1 MAFRLLNW
9 MNWIFWLGTV
19 ALILIAVTGCDEAKI
34 GEYRSEY
41 SYRVASEQYLSIGRL
56 GSNLPEVSLLKQR
69 PYRRAPPPLALF
81 SQPASG
87 LRALAHSSGW
97 GTSAVLH
104 LRLLCND
111 CSDLALVLRDDG
123 EAPAQIGQPAIIKG
137 ADLVGSNVE
146 HLQYRRMKFRN
157 SLISTEASRVSERH
171 EDYTLPTRHSRD
183 AAHTRRARSGLN
195 FAPDPTRDWKC
206 GVLFWL
212 PR

>member
-1 MAFRLLNW
+1 VNW

-97 GTSAVLH
+97 GTSAVLP
-104 LRLLCND
+104 LSKGD
-111 CSDLALVLRDDG
+111 AAPEMADDLAAALEGVHS
-123 EAPAQIGQPAIIKG
+123 
-137 ADLVGSNVE
+137 V
-146 HLQYRRMKFRN
+146 
-157 SLISTEASRVSERH
+157 RH
-171 EDYTLPTRHSRD
+171 AWRS
-183 AAHTRRARSGLN
+183 RRAS
-195 FAPDPTRDWKC
+195 
-206 GVLFWL
+206 
-212 PR
+212 